1 MDDRDYALLQSINLG
16 IDDVEMWIKGILG
29 VGLFIATVLLVS
41 VIHHW

>member
-1 MDDRDYALLQSINLG
+1 MDDRDYAMLRSINLG

-29 VGLFIATVLLVS
+29 VGLFIAAVLLVS